1 MLYYGLVCTAI
12 TKDRQDLRDGTR
24 LLANLAHKHNI
35 PVTWAITSDTAQ
47 FLAKDLTEWHTE
59 FGDEL
64 LLMLN
69 IKTVWNKHWSAL
81 TGQSETDSED
91 IDNGDIIETEEI
103 IASSEIVAEQLVNMR
118 EVLPK
123 YIRTEWKKIAH
134 AMNWVEPS
142 IVGSEWKHQLLVNAL
157 ELTGFKGL
165 WGYQYDARGTDAEA
179 DRGCPFGYFYPSEE
193 QHNFSTPAA
202 GSIAAIPYHSTSH
215 LLKTEMSLRAS
226 LIGDRIQDF
235 YDIYS
240 ENQRWNRWLSFV
252 EHVNLLDVKLLG
264 QESLEKLDAYFEHV
278 SNSDGSDVT
287 KVLPLSEIVD
297 DYWTNCQQTEPTF
310 IVADIPDAEVASS
323 TDSEDPSVTVE
334 INNGENSDNK
344 KLFHYYDAECQFT
357 FVEGE
362 MEPTQMNNYISP
374 PIIESQGRDS
384 LHDYGSSHG
393 IEFHLPKISG
403 FRPIRKRSRLHI
415 VFSVESTKSMPYGIA
430 VWGNHLGLQLEST
443 NTEGVNWVDKHLL
456 FIRLALEQG
465 NNEFEVVLTI

>member
-12 TKDRQDLRDGTR
+12 SEDRQDLREGTR
-24 LLANLAHKHNI
+24 LLANLAHKHSI
-35 PVTWAITSDTAQ
+35 PITWAITANTAQ
-47 FLAKDLTEWHTE
+47 FLAKDLTEWHAE
-59 FGDEL
+59 FGDEP
-64 LLMLN
+64 LLMLD
-69 IKTVWNKHWSAL
+69 IKGVWDKHWSSL

-91 IDNGDIIETEEI
+91 IDSEQIIESEEI
-103 IASSEIVAEQLVNMR
+103 LAPPEIVAEHLVNMR

-134 AMNWVEPS
+134 AMDWVEPS
-142 IVGSEWKHQLLVNAL
+142 IVGADWKHQLLINAL

-179 DRGCPFGYFYPSEE
+179 DRGCPFGCFYPSGE

-202 GSIAAIPYHSTSH
+202 GGIAAIPYHSAAH
-215 LLKTEMSLRAS
+215 LQKTEMSLRAS
-226 LIGDRIQDF
+226 LIGDSIQDF

-240 ENQRWNRWLSFV
+240 ENQKWNRWLSFV

-264 QESLEKLDAYFEHV
+264 QESLEKLDTYFEHI
-278 SNSDGSDVT
+278 SNSDVT

-310 IVADIPDAEVASS
+310 IVADMPDAEVASS
-323 TDSEDPSVTVE
+323 ADSENPSVTVE
-334 INNGENSDNK
+334 TDDVGEHENK
-344 KLFHYYDAECQFT
+344 KLFHYYDAECQFI

-362 MEPTQMNNYISP
+362 VEPTHMNNYISP

-384 LHDYGSSHG
+384 LHVYGSMHG

-403 FRPIRKRSRLHI
+403 FRSIRKRSRLHI

-430 VWGNHLGLQLEST
+430 VWGNHLGLQLENT
-443 NTEGVNWVDKHLL
+443 NTKEVKWVDEHLL

-465 NNEFEVVLTI
+465 TNEFEIVLTI